1 MNGAIQTFVWFTLCS
16 RNKGLKPQIYYK
28 THRSLCK
35 WLSYYFKTR
44 KHNMVVEIVF
54 DCNNI
59 FNYTYLGSLG
69 YVNDFECQ
77 ENHLCINIWEVRW
90 ILIRGTSSK
99 NGKMN
104 KKKRGIY
111 HCYHISCM
119 WNNKAPS
126 KWVEMQL
133 KTLWPFYYTYKNTL
147 LKN

>member
-104 KKKRGIY
+104 KKKERY
-111 HCYHISCM
+111 L
-119 WNNKAPS
+119 P
-126 KWVEMQL
+126 
-133 KTLWPFYYTYKNTL
+133 L
-147 LKN
+147 LSYIMHVKQQSNIKMGGNAIENLMALLLHL